1 VKDEKGKKM
10 KKSSL
15 VLLVIIGIILII
27 TFVIMPR
34 YRQSQ
39 SAKAINKPAPNFEL
53 AWLDGSKLTSNDLSG
68 KVVVLDFWATW
79 CGPCQAEFPEFQ
91 KLYEKYKDNPGI
103 SFVAVNS
110 SWRGDT
116 PQKAQA
122 FIQAKAYIFPVAYD
136 DGGQVAQRFNV
147 TGIPTTFILDKK
159 EVVRSTQ
166 VGFDSSKDY
175 VGQMSAIIDDL
186 LAEK

>member
-1 VKDEKGKKM
+1 M
-10 KKSSL
+10 RTSRL
-15 VLLVIIGIILII
+15 ILLAAIAIFLIIILVIL
-27 TFVIMPR
+27 PR

-39 SAKAINKPAPNFEL
+39 SAQAINKPAPQFEL
-53 AWLDGSKLTSNDLSG
+53 AWLDGSRLSSNDLAG

-91 KLYEKYKDNPGI
+91 KLFEKYKDNPGV
-103 SFVAVNS
+103 SLVAVNS

-116 PQKAQA
+116 PKKAKDFLESKEYDFSA
-122 FIQAKAYIFPVAYD
+122 AYD
-136 DGGQVAQRFNV
+136 DGGQVTQRFNV

-159 EVVRSTQ
+159 GVIRSTQ

-175 VGQMSAIIDDL
+175 VGQMSSQIDNL

>member
-1 VKDEKGKKM
+1 M

-15 VLLVIIGIILII
+15 VLLVIMGIILVFIL
-27 TFVIMPR
+27 VVLPR

-39 SAKAINKPAPNFEL
+39 SALNINRPAPQFEL
-53 AWLDGSKLTSNDLSG
+53 AWLNGSKLTSDELSG

-91 KLYEKYKDNPGI
+91 KLYEKYKSNPGV
-103 SFVAVNS
+103 SLVAVNS
-110 SWRGDT
+110 SWRNDT
-116 PQKAQA
+116 PQKAQG
-122 FIQAKAYIFPVAYD
+122 FLQAKAYFFPAAYD

-147 TGIPTTFILDKK
+147 TGIPTTFILDKRG
-159 EVVRSTQ
+159 VIRSTMI
-166 VGFDSSKDY
+166 GFDSSKDY
-175 VGQMSAIIDDL
+175 VGQMSAEIDNL